1 MRVIFMGTPDF
12 AVPALQKLIASEHE
26 VVAVYTKE
34 PKPAGRGY
42 EEIKSKTHI
51 IAEANAI
58 PVYTP
63 KNFKSPE
70 DIDTFI
76 GLKADIAVVAAYGL
90 ILPKA
95 ILEGSKYGC
104 INIHPSKLPRWRGA
118 APLHHTI
125 LAGDAKTAVC
135 VMHMDEGLDTGDVY
149 LMRELEVSETI
160 TTKDLHDITAEL
172 GGTMVLEVIDL
183 LLAGKA
189 NRTPQLEEGIT
200 YAHKLTRDHEKIDWS
215 RSAFEIACQV
225 RAFSPRPGAYF
236 THKGDTIKVISAEY
250 QKGEQHQAS
259 GTVMDDNLSIACGGG
274 ILKPLLLQREG
285 KKVMDVAAFLRGYP
299 INKGEVLL

>member
-1 MRVIFMGTPDF
+1 MGTPDF

-42 EEIKSKTHI
+42 EEIKSKTHL

-63 KNFKSPE
+63 KNFKNPE
-70 DIDTFI
+70 DIDKFI
-76 GLKADIAVVAAYGL
+76 SLKADIAVVAAYGL

-95 ILEGSKYGC
+95 ILEGSKHGS
-104 INIHPSKLPRWRGA
+104 INIHPSRLPRWRGA

-125 LAGDAKTAVC
+125 LAGDATTAVC
-135 VMHMDEGLDTGDVY
+135 VMNMDEGLDTGDIY
-149 LMRELEVSETI
+149 LMRELAVPETM
-160 TTKDLHDITAEL
+160 TAKELHDITAEL
-172 GGTMVLEVIDL
+172 GGTMVLEVLDL
-183 LLAGKA
+183 LATGQAKRIA
-189 NRTPQLEEGIT
+189 QSNEGIA

-215 RSAFEIACQV
+215 RSAFEINCQV

-236 THKGDTIKVISAEY
+236 TYKGEAIKVISAEY
-250 QKGEQHQAS
+250 QKDDQQEAA
-259 GTVMDDNLSIACGGG
+259 GTVLDDNLNIACGSG
-274 ILKPLLLQREG
+274 ILKPLMLQREG
-285 KKVMDVAAFLRGYP
+285 KKVMDAAAFLRGYP
-299 INKGEVLL
+299 IHKGEVLL